1 MLCICI
7 GCLYL
12 CLLFVFVF
20 VFKFAFVKRVVA
32 GFLISGTHELSSL
45 EEQ

>member
-1 MLCICI
+1 MEFI
-7 GCLYL
+7 GSALYL
-12 CLLFVFVF
+12 YWFVFVF